1 MENQMPSQHL
11 GVRLRHFRQE
21 AGLTQPELAQGITS
35 PSHISLIESGLRHP
49 SAEVVAQLALR
60 LNISERAL
68 TQSPESSSIQSM
80 RKDLLFAEMAL
91 TNNDA
96 KFASVLLKKLVAE
109 FPAEG
114 DLEFRSNIEA
124 TYAKSLEMLGDL
136 EKALFFFRQSR
147 TYAESAGLPLRVIEL
162 TIDISRCERNMGDF
176 VTALELLDEAKKNF
190 PIQLQKSATYARLLS
205 SMIAVHHL
213 RGDYARAFDVATNSI
228 KLFDEETDAI
238 ARASVLWNAS
248 LAADGMQDTATAL
261 ILAQRAAGLFSEAD
275 DSRAEGNLRIAIAW
289 LMTRQSPPDS
299 IGARQQLVKANQLLE
314 NIGTSINFANLET
327 ELARV
332 EWLDG
337 EYELALTQAKSA
349 IARLETTGERLQ
361 RAEAYLLAA
370 RAQISLGND
379 IESSMNLIAA
389 RSSLSQMEPSRQ
401 NALVWREL
409 GDIYAGLGHL
419 DEAISA
425 YREALVDAG
434 VPASTIAYIAAKESA
449 HEIHIR

>member
-1 MENQMPSQHL
+1 MPSQHL

-35 PSHISLIESGLRHP
+35 PSHISLIESGLRQP
-49 SAEVVAQLALR
+49 SSEIVTQFASR
-60 LNISERAL
+60 LNISVRAL
-68 TQSPESSSIQSM
+68 TQSPESTSNQTM

-91 TNNDA
+91 KNGDA
-96 KFASVLLKKLVAE
+96 SFASGLLEKLVSE

-114 DLEFRSNIEA
+114 DLEFRANVESS
-124 TYAKSLEMLGDL
+124 YAKSLEMLGDL
-136 EKALFFFRQSR
+136 EKARMYYRHASGF
-147 TYAESAGLPLRVIEL
+147 AESAGLPLRVVEL

-176 VTALELLDEAKKNF
+176 VTALELLEEAKKNF
-190 PIQLQKSATYARLLS
+190 PIQLQKTATYARLLS

-299 IGARQQLVKANQLLE
+299 IGAREQLNKAHHLLE
-314 NIGTSINFANLET
+314 SLGSSIDFANLET
-327 ELARV
+327 EMARV

-337 EYELALTQAKSA
+337 EYEIALSQAQSA

-370 RAQISLGND
+370 RAQISLGNQ

-419 DEAISA
+419 DDAISA

-434 VPASTIAYIAAKESA
+434 VPASTIAYIASKETA
-449 HEIHIR
+449 HEIQTR